1 MLGSGSASSCD
12 ATDGSL
18 YHDLETLGRR
28 LKRLLQLRA
37 RLRRRHVSSAGFDVY
52 KRKGHKNCRRHLGSA
67 ALASQLCVAEPANHG
82 PSAACTVTSEI
93 AFRPYATHAF
103 HN

>member
-1 MLGSGSASSCD
+1 
-12 ATDGSL
+12 
-18 YHDLETLGRR
+18 
-28 LKRLLQLRA
+28 
-37 RLRRRHVSSAGFDVY
+37 
-52 KRKGHKNCRRHLGSA
+52 
-67 ALASQLCVAEPANHG
+67 LCVAEPANHG